1 MKRQTVILVII
12 GVILFIAGSAIAYAS
27 VEGAS
32 KNGGNGSSV
41 APSTTTAVVAKSN
54 IPAGTTGQ
62 AMVSE
67 GLVAIELV
75 PAKSYSPT
83 DLSSLTGLNDEVLTA
98 PVAQGHPITS
108 TVLTASTSSIS
119 LPQGNDAV
127 TISLTGVQ
135 ALAGYL
141 QPGSRVDVYAN
152 ITKTTGTG
160 PSATLP
166 LPCTELAMGNI
177 EVMDVQST
185 SPSFSSHPSSTG
197 RTIPPAE
204 TLLLAVTPNQA
215 RTIEFLSQ
223 NESLSVVQTQN
234 DLAAPPV
241 NACIGT
247 NQTTAA
253 P

>member
-1 MKRQTVILVII
+1 MPIP
-12 GVILFIAGSAIAYAS
+12 SS
-27 VEGAS
+27 GARL
-32 KNGGNGSSV
+32 
-41 APSTTTAVVAKSN
+41 STCRR
-54 IPAGTTGQ
+54 
-62 AMVSE
+62 
-67 GLVAIELV
+67 
-75 PAKSYSPT
+75 
-83 DLSSLTGLNDEVLTA
+83 
-98 PVAQGHPITS
+98 
-108 TVLTASTSSIS
+108 STS
-119 LPQGNDAV
+119 G
-127 TISLTGVQ
+127 
-135 ALAGYL
+135 
-141 QPGSRVDVYAN
+141 
-152 ITKTTGTG
+152 
-160 PSATLP
+160 
-166 LPCTELAMGNI
+166 
-177 EVMDVQST
+177 T